1 MTVADIQGW
10 MTSIGVLATG
20 TVAFCAFVQSVLNG
34 RTLARVA
41 NESKVRADALAEHVV
56 RVETATNGMKKE
68 LEEKAFLAGA
78 RSTDGTVTATELVTR
93 ATETAAIAAKVVA
106 EAAKTAADLVATTE
120 AARGGQRSK

>member
-1 MTVADIQGW
+1 
-10 MTSIGVLATG
+10 MTSVGILATG
-20 TVAFCAFVQSVLNG
+20 MVAFAGLIQSLRNG
-34 RTLARVA
+34 WALSRVA
-41 NESKVRADALAEHVV
+41 NESKVRSDAIAEHVV

-120 AARGGQRSK
+120 AARSGQRSK